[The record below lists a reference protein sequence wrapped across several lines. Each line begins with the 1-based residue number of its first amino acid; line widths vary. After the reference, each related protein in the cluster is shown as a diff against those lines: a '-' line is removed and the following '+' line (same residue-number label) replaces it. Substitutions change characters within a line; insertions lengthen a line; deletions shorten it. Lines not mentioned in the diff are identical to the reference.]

1 MTERFL
7 GRGDGAVDE
16 EGLIAD
22 VGGKVR
28 ILHIEDDRDFSVLVA
43 TFLERAREDFVVE
56 TVNDP
61 REGLEYLAEAD
72 VDCVVC
78 DYDMPG
84 LNGLDVLERVRDQ
97 DPKLPFILFTG
108 KGSE

>member
-7 GRGDGAVDE
+7 GRGDGGVDK

-22 VGGKVR
+22 VGGKVC
-28 ILHIEDDRDFSVLVA
+28 ILHIEDNRDFSVLVA

-61 REGLEYLAEAD
+61 RKGLEHPINSSGEYPRISPTAGFP
-72 VDCVVC
+72 
-78 DYDMPG
+78 Y
-84 LNGLDVLERVRDQ
+84 R
-97 DPKLPFILFTG
+97 ILLSSSIVSIPSAAFST
-108 KGSE
+108 SV